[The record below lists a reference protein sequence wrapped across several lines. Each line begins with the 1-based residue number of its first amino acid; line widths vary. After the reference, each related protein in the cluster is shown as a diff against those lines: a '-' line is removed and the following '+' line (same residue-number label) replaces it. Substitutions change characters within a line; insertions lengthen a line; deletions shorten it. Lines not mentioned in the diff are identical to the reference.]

1 MNDTAPPDVP
11 TVGQVMTPD
20 PILIGVDRPAQEAA
34 RVLEENEVSGVP
46 VVDQVGALVGMLSE
60 TDLVRARADEQLW
73 RRWSELTV
81 RDLMHAP
88 VLAADRSMSVTE
100 AATLMEKAQVHRLV
114 VVGDDQ
120 QTPIGVIST
129 SDLVRAMVGEREGR
143 R

>member
-1 MNDTAPPDVP
+1 MKDIAPPDVP

-20 PILIGVDRPAQEAA
+20 PILIGADQPAHVAA
-34 RVLEENEVSGVP
+34 RILEQNEVSGVP
-46 VVDQVGALVGMLSE
+46 VVDQVDALVGMLSE
-60 TDLVRARADEQLW
+60 TDLVRARADEHLW

-88 VLAADRSMSVTE
+88 VLTADRSMSVTE
-100 AATLMEKAQVHRLV
+100 AAALMERAQVHRLV

-120 QTPIGVIST
+120 RTPIGVIST

-143 R
+143 